1 MASTLTPPRRAPTTI
16 RLLTRE
22 MRAGLVPA
30 ETCERCADIWSQP
43 PGSRPPDRAVTSVH

>member
-1 MASTLTPPRRAPTTI
+1 
-16 RLLTRE
+16 

-43 PGSRPPDRAVTSVH
+43 PGSRPADRAVTSVH